1 MRYRS
6 IDLNLLV
13 VLDALL
19 DDPSVTRVADRL
31 NVGQPAISAMLA
43 RLREHFGDPLLI
55 QEGRKLILSPVALE
69 LKPAVQAWLERARV
83 LTSAKSGFDP
93 SRAER
98 RFAIACSE
106 IVAGFLLPP
115 VSARL
120 AREAPGIS
128 INVRT
133 FSAFRAART
142 PAVEALE
149 RQGLD
154 FVVLP
159 GLFTS
164 ADHPRRQLLSAAWR
178 CLVWSGNRAVF
189 GTRAKPRPF
198 DEAAFFALPH
208 IVPTLLD
215 GSVMTIESDDARI
228 HRAQREHAVRTEHLL
243 AIPFAIPDTP
253 LIATLPSF
261 VAERFAAREPELRVI
276 DCPIALPALTEV
288 VQWQQT
294 RENDPAYVWFR
305 DLLLDCAGEITP
317 NVAP

>member
-55 QEGRKLILSPVALE
+55 QAGRKLVLSPVALE

-83 LTSAKSGFDP
+83 LTSAKPGFDP

-106 IVAGFLLPP
+106 IVAGFLLPL

-120 AREAPGIS
+120 AKEAPGIS
-128 INVRT
+128 LNVRT
-133 FSAFRAART
+133 FSAFREARA

-159 GLFTS
+159 GMFTS
-164 ADHPRRQLLSAAWR
+164 ADHPRRQLLSAPYRCLAWR
-178 CLVWSGNRAVF
+178 GNRAVS
-189 GTRAKPRPF
+189 GTRAKQKPL
-198 DEAAFFALPH
+198 DEAAFYALPH

-215 GSVMTIESDDARI
+215 GSVMTPESDDALI
-228 HRAQREHAVRTEHLL
+228 LRAQRERAVRTEHLL
-243 AIPFAIPDTP
+243 AIPFAIVGTP

-261 VAERFAAREPELRVI
+261 VAARFAAREPELRVI
-276 DCPIALPALTEV
+276 DCPIALPPLTEV

-294 RENDPAYVWFR
+294 RENDPAYAWFR
-305 DLLLDCAGEITP
+305 DVLLDCASEI
-317 NVAP
+317 APDVSA

>member
-43 RLREHFGDPLLI
+43 RLREHFGDPLLV
-55 QEGRKLILSPVALE
+55 QEGRKLLLSPVALE
-69 LKPAVQAWLERARV
+69 LKPAVQAWLDRARV
-83 LTSAKSGFDP
+83 LTSAKHGFDP

-106 IVAGFLLPP
+106 IVAGFLLPL

-120 AREAPGIS
+120 TREASGIS

-133 FSAFRAART
+133 FSAFRAVRT

-159 GLFTS
+159 GSFTS
-164 ADHPRRQLLSAAWR
+164 ADHPRRQLLSAPYR
-178 CLVWSGNRAVF
+178 CLVWRGNRAVF
-189 GTRAKPRPF
+189 GARAKQGGF
-198 DEAAFFALPH
+198 DETAFYALPH

-215 GSVMTIESDDARI
+215 GSVATLESDDALI
-228 HRAQREHAVRTEHLL
+228 HRAQRERVVRTEHLL
-243 AIPFAIPDTP
+243 AIPAAIVGTS

-261 VAERFAAREPELRVI
+261 VAERFAARESELRVV
-276 DCPIALPALTEV
+276 DCPIALPPLTEV
-288 VQWQQT
+288 VQWQQA
-294 RENDPAYVWFR
+294 RENDPAYAWFR
-305 DLLLDCAGEITP
+305 AVLLDCAGEITP
-317 NVAP
+317 DVVS

>member
-6 IDLNLLV
+6 IDLNLLI

-55 QEGRKLILSPVALE
+55 QEGRKLVLSPVALE
-69 LKPAVQAWLERARV
+69 LKPAVQAWLERARA
-83 LTSAKSGFDP
+83 LTSAKPGFDP

-106 IVAGFLLPP
+106 IVAGFLLPI

-120 AREAPGIS
+120 AKEAPGVT

-133 FSAFRAART
+133 FSAFREART

-159 GLFTS
+159 ALFTS
-164 ADHPRRQLLSAAWR
+164 ADHPRRPLLSAPYR
-178 CLVWSGNRAVF
+178 CLVWRGNRDVF
-189 GTRAKPRPF
+189 GSRRKAATL
-198 DEAAFFALPH
+198 DEATFYALPH

-215 GSVMTIESDDARI
+215 GSVVTIESDDALI
-228 HRAQREHAVRTEHLL
+228 HRAQRERVVRTEHLL
-243 AIPFAIPDTP
+243 AIPFAIAGTP

-261 VAERFAAREPELRVI
+261 VAERFAAREPELRVV
-276 DCPIALPALTEV
+276 DSPIALPPLAEV
-288 VQWQQT
+288 VQWQQA

-305 DLLLDCAGEITP
+305 DVLLDCACEMTP
-317 NVAP
+317 GI

>member
-43 RLREHFGDPLLI
+43 KLREHFGDPLLV
-55 QEGRKLILSPVALE
+55 QEGRKLMLSPIALD
-69 LKPAVQAWLERARV
+69 LKPTVHAWLERALA
-83 LTSAKSGFDP
+83 LTAAKPGFDP
-93 SRAER
+93 ARAER
-98 RFAIACSE
+98 RFSIASSE
-106 IVAGFLLPP
+106 IVAGFLLPL

-128 INVRT
+128 LDLRT
-133 FSAFRAART
+133 FSAFRAARQ

-149 RQGLD
+149 RHGVD

-159 GLFTS
+159 SLFTS
-164 ADHPRRQLLSAAWR
+164 TDHPRRPLLTAPYR
-178 CLVWSGNRAVF
+178 CLVWRGNRAAL
-189 GTRAKPRPF
+189 RQL
-198 DEAAFFALPH
+198 DEKTFYALPH

-215 GSVMTIESDDARI
+215 GSVASIESDDALI
-228 HRAQREHAVRTEHLL
+228 HRAQRERVVRTEHLL
-243 AIPFAIPDTP
+243 AIPFALSGTP

-261 VAERFAAREPELRVI
+261 VAERFAARQKDLRIV
-276 DCPIALPALTEV
+276 DCPIPLPPLSEV
-288 VQWQQT
+288 VQWQQA
-294 RENDPAYVWFR
+294 RENDPAYVWLK
-305 DLLLDCAGEITP
+305 DLLLDCAREIGP
-317 NVAP
+317 AV